1 MPDYSPIADVLAAAE
16 RPHNPL
22 IFDYVPNP
30 AEGKVFCRTLSEI
43 TLRDLF
49 AACAL
54 ASSRAIDRPVT
65 FMEEGPE
72 TAAAYAKAAYALADA
87 MLERRAKP

>member
-1 MPDYSPIADVLAAAE
+1 MAE
-16 RPHNPL
+16 PKPCPTCGGFRSDTGGVQNVVVA
-22 IFDYVPNP
+22 VP
-30 AEGKVFCRTLSEI
+30 
-43 TLRDLF
+43 LRDLF